1 MFTEVPVLGPESP
14 CHTTKRY
21 DLEVAI
27 IVTIRRVTPTSSL
40 PLLSLV
46 CSLVCL
52 LSTMRYC
59 CEKTLSR
66 WILQPSTPHPVER
79 KKKDSILYKLHSL
92 RSCHSS
98 IKCMK
103 STPEFTNVY
112 DYFLILWFS
121 LIIHLLHLLMHI
133 IFSSL

>member
-1 MFTEVPVLGPESP
+1 MLGPESP